1 VDRSGPCLLV
11 AGRGRSLERVAGA
24 DKFAASTVRGRHSTG
39 RSHRLVRW
47 IGSRH
52 LNRRHPRRCVT
63 VCGMAWPTTNN
74 PKTEFVTLRL
84 TVEENDALIAAA
96 NAAGMDRSAYVRDC
110 VRRVREADKRKA
122 ARLKGRKS

>member
-1 VDRSGPCLLV
+1 
-11 AGRGRSLERVAGA
+11 
-24 DKFAASTVRGRHSTG
+24 
-39 RSHRLVRW
+39 
-47 IGSRH
+47 
-52 LNRRHPRRCVT
+52 
-63 VCGMAWPTTNN
+63 MAWPTTNN